1 LRAPPFSLLGSAFL
15 RLPVLPLAQRTRL
28 LVLVLALKLLF
39 RLLLLLRL
47 VVLLLLVLLFVLAL
61 TIALTLKTALCC
73 FGVFHGLS
81 PVLAEQTAHLNVC
94 TARLL

>member
-47 VVLLLLVLLFVLAL
+47 VLLVLLFVLAL

-81 PVLAEQTAHLNVC
+81 PVLTEQTAHLNVC